1 MRRDRGQALVEFAL
15 VVPLL
20 IVIVAGIFQVG
31 PAWNKKLSLN
41 SAVREA
47 ARVAST
53 CRFAAS
59 PQASTDAI
67 NAAFDAVADAALP
80 GHDQIAP
87 SGVQYA
93 GGTCAPG
100 VKATVTGTYP
110 LELNLLGINVLD
122 ITLSSTSATTVE

>member
-1 MRRDRGQALVEFAL
+1 MREDRGQALVEFAL

-67 NAAFDAVADAALP
+67 NAAFDAVADDALP

-87 SGVQYA
+87 AGVQYA
-93 GGTCAPG
+93 GGACATG
-100 VKATVTGTYP
+100 VRATVTGTYP
-110 LELNLLGINVLD
+110 LTLSLLGINVLD